1 MQWPKKQNPALEAT
15 KAPAVATAP
24 QSPGRGNGQNNWNT
38 SCNPSCAGSARR
50 RTVMILTLVRYHV
63 AIIIA
68 AALVVCIALPA
79 QAVRIKD
86 IATFSGVRD
95 NQLIGYGLV
104 VGLSGTGDKKD
115 SVFTTSSV
123 ANMMDRMGVGVDAA
137 KLKVKNVASVMVT
150 ARMPVSAK
158 PGTRLDVTVSS
169 VGDATSLLGGVL
181 LQTTLKG
188 VDGKV
193 YSLAQGSV
201 TLGGFTAEGAA
212 ARTSKNVTTV
222 GIIPG
227 GGIVE
232 RGIPFEFNEQDNLTL
247 SLRAADFS
255 TAQKIA
261 ESLNSAMGGIFA
273 RASDASTIHLLV
285 PPQYKGNMV
294 PLMASVENLEVSPD
308 SPAKVVVDEKT
319 GTVVLGRDV
328 RISRAAV
335 AHGNLQITVQESMQV
350 SQPGPFSQGQT
361 VVTPQTDINTR
372 EENRRL
378 MMVEGATLQE
388 LVDGLNAIGAVP
400 RDLISILRALQA
412 SGGLHAELEVI

>member
-1 MQWPKKQNPALEAT
+1 MKL
-15 KAPAVATAP
+15 TAIRCYL
-24 QSPGRGNGQNNWNT
+24 G
-38 SCNPSCAGSARR
+38 
-50 RTVMILTLVRYHV
+50 
-63 AIIIA
+63 IA
-68 AALVVCIALPA
+68 AAAVVLLGLALPA

-104 VGLSGTGDKKD
+104 VGLSGTGDKNKV
-115 SVFTTSSV
+115 SFTTSSIS
-123 ANMMDRMGVGVDAA
+123 NMMDRMGIAVDPA

-150 ARMPVSAK
+150 VRMPVSAK
-158 PGTRLDVTVSS
+158 PGTRLDATVSS

-188 VDGKV
+188 IDGKT
-193 YSLAQGSV
+193 YSLAQGNI
-201 TLGGFTAEGAA
+201 TLGGYSADGAA
-212 ARTSKNVTTV
+212 ARTTKNLTTV

-227 GGIVE
+227 GAIVE
-232 RGIPFEFNEQDNLTL
+232 RGIPFQFNDQNNLTL
-247 SLRAADFS
+247 NLRSADFS
-255 TAQKIA
+255 TAQQIA
-261 ESLNSAMGGIFA
+261 ERLNAAMGGPFA
-273 RASDASTIHLLV
+273 RAVDASSINMAV
-285 PPQYKGNMV
+285 PPHYKNNLV

-328 RISRAAV
+328 RISRTAV
-335 AHGNLQITVQESMQV
+335 AHGNLQITVQESEQV

-361 VVTPQTDINTR
+361 VVTPQTDISTR

-388 LVDGLNAIGAVP
+388 LVDGLNAIGATP
-400 RDLISILRALQA
+400 RDLISILRTLQV
-412 SGGLHAELEVI
+412 SGALHADLEVI